1 MYVPVS
7 PLSDGSGRE
16 PEVQS
21 FEWGSIRW
29 IHDSTDFE
37 SGDLL
42 VGHVTFNPHTVQT
55 EHHHTGDEQLLYVI
69 SGKGFHSID
78 GVAYELYPGQVHH
91 ISPFVAHSL
100 RNDSDETL
108 EMIIVYHT
116 NKRDLESLFPDVS
129 YEDVMPKYD
138 IRPHLDTQMVQNI
151 QDKLSTALGLSIAIY
166 DHTGELLT
174 EPSNIPGFCKKMN
187 LSQKVC
193 PLYAKGDFFAPGMK
207 SQLHY
212 CHFDL
217 VKITA
222 PIIFSGRYMGGVFCG
237 PVILHEHSAETMEK
251 LRHMYPEDNEIAES
265 YLQIPKITKGR
276 LQAVIDSVLSV
287 NDYIVEKA
295 FKEAMERTLAL
306 KTADLLQKTKES
318 GDLEQALMRSQI
330 DLLKARMSPHFLFN
344 TLGVIGQL
352 AYMNGAKE
360 AAEISFA
367 LTNMLRTS
375 LKEAEQLIPVA
386 KELAYVRDYIL
397 IQNKR
402 VSPEIKLEISAD
414 DGTEE
419 LYIPFLLLQTFVENS
434 IKHGID
440 PARDLFHIRIGI
452 RLNGGSL
459 TVSVADDGRGMR
471 PEVLQNSDLNPSH
484 AEKRSSSASD
494 YRGLGI
500 SNILKIMKYHFNS
513 RFTTELASAPNKG
526 TLVKI
531 TLPIR
536 KEGNGDAQ
544 TTGGG

>member
-1 MYVPVS
+1 LYVPVS
-7 PLSDGSGRE
+7 PVLGGSGRE

-42 VGHVTFNPHTVQT
+42 VGHVIFNPHTVQT

-69 SGKGFHSID
+69 SGRGYHSID
-78 GVAYELYPGQVHH
+78 EIEYELFPGQVHH
-91 ISPFVAHSL
+91 ISPYVSHSL
-100 RNDSDETL
+100 RNESEESL

-129 YEDVMPKYD
+129 YEDVMPKYN

-174 EPSNIPGFCKKMN
+174 KPSNIPKFCEKMN
-187 LSQKVC
+187 HSRKVC
-193 PLYAKGDFFAPGMK
+193 PLFAKGGFFAPGMK
-207 SQLHY
+207 SQLHF
-212 CHFDL
+212 CDFDL

-222 PIIFSGRYMGGVFCG
+222 PIIFSSRYMGGVFCG
-237 PVILHEHSAETMEK
+237 PVILHEYSENTINQ
-251 LRHMYPEDNEIAES
+251 LRDMYPDDREIIES
-265 YLQIPKITKGR
+265 YLRIPKITKGR

-287 NDYIVEKA
+287 NDYIVETA

-318 GDLEQALMRSQI
+318 GELEQALMRSQI

-352 AYMNGAKE
+352 AYMNGARE

-367 LTNMLRTS
+367 LTNMLRIS
-375 LKEAEQLIPVA
+375 LKEAEQLVPVA
-386 KELAYVRDYIL
+386 KEIAYVQDYVL
-397 IQNKR
+397 IQNNR
-402 VSPEIKLEISAD
+402 ISPEIALKIDAD
-414 DGTEE
+414 DGTDT

-440 PARDLFHIRIGI
+440 PARDELNIYIGI
-452 RLNGGSL
+452 RKHGGNLAIS
-459 TVSVADDGRGMR
+459 VSDDGMGMS
-471 PEVLQNSDLNPSH
+471 PAILQTSDLNAPTKKKSPS
-484 AEKRSSSASD
+484 SVSQN
-494 YRGLGI
+494 RGLGI
-500 SNILKIMKYHFNS
+500 ENILRIMKYHFGS
-513 RFTTELASAPNKG
+513 RFTTEVVSEPNKG
-526 TLVKI
+526 TTVKI
-531 TLPIR
+531 NLPIR
-536 KEGNGDAQ
+536 TQGNGDAQ
-544 TTGGG
+544 AAGG